1 MLNWL
6 ADQTVTVLKLGCII
20 SQRQIRSAQKN
31 ARRLITPFPRRKP
44 RDLRRR
50 KLLAIA
56 EGIMDTTILRTYSL
70 IAGAAMILIV
80 ALPLILII
88 QAALSFAKTSSAFSF
103 NNLGKDELPS
113 LLAGAEKDGVKIL
126 SLILS
131 PSRYEKIDSRIIG
144 PEPI

>member
-20 SQRQIRSAQKN
+20 SRRQIRSAQKN

-70 IAGAAMILIV
+70 IAGATVSIRMLQTTMRRSAGRYISRRLTV
-80 ALPLILII
+80 A
-88 QAALSFAKTSSAFSF
+88 
-103 NNLGKDELPS
+103 
-113 LLAGAEKDGVKIL
+113 
-126 SLILS
+126 
-131 PSRYEKIDSRIIG
+131 RISQ
-144 PEPI
+144 

>member
-31 ARRLITPFPRRKP
+31 ALRLITPFPRRKP

-70 IAGAAMILIV
+70 IADAAMILIV
-80 ALPLILII
+80 ALLFILII
-88 QAALSFAKTSSAFSF
+88 QAARRINYHANEIREA
-103 NNLGKDELPS
+103 GKRI
-113 LLAGAEKDGVKIL
+113 AGATVSIRMLQTIL
-126 SLILS
+126 RRSAGRSI
-131 PSRYEKIDSRIIG
+131 SRRLTVARISQ
-144 PEPI
+144 